1 MRSWPAEVRQAAD
14 HIEEALKSQPM
25 NPPGRAEL
33 CVCGN
38 SRRAL
43 SFLVRSGL
51 AVELSEKVVILADV
65 HQKASEQVLAFLDQH
80 GRATAS
86 DLRQHLETS
95 RRVIMPLLERMDAEG
110 KTRRDGDYRRLA

>member
-1 MRSWPAEVRQAAD
+1 MKRLQLEGVGLEV
-14 HIEEALKSQPM
+14 
-25 NPPGRAEL
+25 
-33 CVCGN
+33 
-38 SRRAL
+38 SRL
-43 SFLVRSGL
+43 SFGTATFLVRSGL

-65 HQKASEQVLAFLDQH
+65 HKKASEEVLAFLDQH

-110 KTRRDGDYRRLA
+110 KTRRDGDYRSRARE